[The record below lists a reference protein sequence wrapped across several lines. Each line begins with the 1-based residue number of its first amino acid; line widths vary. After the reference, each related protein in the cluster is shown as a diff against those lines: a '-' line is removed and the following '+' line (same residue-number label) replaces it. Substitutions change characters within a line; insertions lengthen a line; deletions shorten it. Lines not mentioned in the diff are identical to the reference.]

1 MENLETYLFIALVI
15 GFTSYLILKNKKIK
29 HPTADEERVFI
40 PKAPSKP
47 KLKKNPTRKE
57 SPTKG
62 TPTGAHQ
69 AIGPTQNAQ
78 TANPSQSEELNLV
91 EVEELSIG
99 PSQDNLEN
107 EVKQLQLRTG
117 WDYDTAKTYCLKS
130 AEYQQKIAKPVRL
143 KNN

>member
-1 MENLETYLFIALVI
+1 METLETYFFVALLI
-15 GFTSYLILKNKKIK
+15 GFASYLILKNKKIK

-40 PKAPSKP
+40 PQAPSKP
-47 KLKKNPTRKE
+47 KLKKIPRK
-57 SPTKG
+57 KG

-69 AIGPTQNAQ
+69 APVSTKNAQ
-78 TANPSQSEELNLV
+78 TTNPSKSEGLNFV
-91 EVEELSIG
+91 AELSIG
-99 PSQDNLEN
+99 TTQDNPEN
-107 EVKQLQLRTG
+107 EIKQLQMRTG